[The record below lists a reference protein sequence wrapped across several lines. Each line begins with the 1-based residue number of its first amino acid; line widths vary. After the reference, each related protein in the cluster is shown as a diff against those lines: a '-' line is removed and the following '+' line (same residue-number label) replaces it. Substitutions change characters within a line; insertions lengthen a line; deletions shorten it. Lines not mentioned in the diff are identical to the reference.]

1 MNCDKCKSDMAQI
14 PYIEHK
20 KRLFKFYQKVRVMRT
35 MLIATNAIWLSVVV
49 ALVVWMMTR

>member
-20 KRLFKFYQKVRVMRT
+20 KRMYKFYEKARKLRI
-35 MLIATNAIWLSVVV
+35 MLIATNAIWLSVVG
-49 ALVVWMMTR
+49 ALVAWMMTR

>member
-20 KRLFKFYQKVRVMRT
+20 KRLFKFYQKVRTMRT
-35 MLIATNAIWLSVVV
+35 MLIATNAIWFSVVV
-49 ALVVWMMTR
+49 ALVAWMMTR

>member
-1 MNCDKCKSDMAQI
+1 MAQI

-20 KRLFKFYQKVRVMRT
+20 KRLFKFYQKVRTMRT

-49 ALVVWMMTR
+49 ALVAWMMTM

>member
-20 KRLFKFYQKVRVMRT
+20 KRMFKFYQRVNR
-35 MLIATNAIWLSVVV
+35 LRVVLVAKNVIWLSVVG
-49 ALVVWMMTR
+49 ALVAWIMTR

>member
-20 KRLFKFYQKVRVMRT
+20 KRLFKFYQKVRAMRI

-49 ALVVWMMTR
+49 ALVAWMMTR

>member
-20 KRLFKFYQKVRVMRT
+20 KRLFKFYQKVRAMRA

-49 ALVVWMMTR
+49 ALVAWMMTR

>member
-20 KRLFKFYQKVRVMRT
+20 KRLFKLYQKVRVMRT
-35 MLIATNAIWLSVVV
+35 ILIATNAIWLSVVV
-49 ALVVWMMTR
+49 ALVAWMMTR

>member
-20 KRLFKFYQKVRVMRT
+20 KRMFKFYQKVRAMRT

-49 ALVVWMMTR
+49 ALVAWMMTR